1 MNFEDLRER
10 VKGGKLDPL
19 SKMGKSKL
27 TGQEIATYYRK
38 NPKAKQAAR
47 DPMVKKAIELALDL
61 GGNQTLAVK
70 EIEKMKKG
78 LSKNSAVASAL
89 RTANEEMTGTSSVAM
104 PDGIPLGKVKK
115 RKDLEEAVLG
125 HDFGTNPFSKKEAE
139 EAKKLAKQYSVK
151 VIKPKNPK
159 SKNHLQFQ
167 GGVRNLQAF
176 YRNLQMI
183 MNESVKLS
191 RPAKGQRTLTIDFS
205 KAPNPKKAKDKTMS
219 IAKKH
224 NITTGKPKKPQSKDD
239 VAFTGSKQA
248 MKLFGKEFNLAG
260 KTGLLENKEKLS
272 PAKKQY
278 YDFNI
283 MRTKLYRFVKAKTK
297 AHKFGID
304 DLMLMTSPKVIEGMY
319 KQNPRGFTR
328 MLDKMYPNNKEKM
341 TKMDFTVLD
350 DFVDAR
356 GKVQKGQGDKV
367 DESTSL
373 NEETILYRVKDIQK
387 PELDKFKSSA
397 RLMKLK
403 INIKQSPNKKETII
417 RLEGGKKQ
425 IRDFDAVARG
435 KSSYGDPSLAMKED
449 AVSRAKETADLKDKH
464 TSEKEQLKAKHEREK
479 EQEKDEIDATKDTA
493 ESVLAQLDALE
504 EQIDLLE
511 KQFAIKP
518 DMDWTATFSPKY
530 RGKMRKTKT
539 SYGVDKEDV
548 VAMIRKK
555 KDGKHKIKDGN
566 TSLIVRSLARI
577 MNQDRKGARD
587 KGAEFGKGEPKD
599 EMDAPKIKKMI
610 DIVSK
615 GITVTKKG
623 DKIIRNAPEINA
635 FTNVDTAIRDDVYK
649 VINMASDGTLAS
661 LVYNESFNLN
671 EESATM
677 KKVRDVIKRKS
688 MMNIDGM
695 KLDLTTASMIAS
707 VYDKV
712 NPTNKKRMDSL
723 KLPQL
728 VNLTMK
734 VAGKARKE
742 STELQEGQTYKSI
755 IQGLE
760 KDKKEVAS
768 KSKAFRQND
777 TKYIDKAINFLKM
790 LEKEGIPAG
799 QISQVDFVTN
809 RVPKFFVGPANKS
822 PSLSK
827 FTPNDVQKAVAHAKK
842 LGIIK
847 ESTELQE
854 MHPKSMDAM
863 KRLNMKG
870 SDAFKDQMPTIGWDA
885 GKQMYRVVMLSK
897 KTGKPVRTS
906 HIPVSREFPAPKDK
920 NKINA
925 KELGK
930 AMKTLEKKI
939 GMKIGVDESRDLPFS
954 ESILERMSGIQ
965 NKSTDFI
972 KVPKLNSKQQSY
984 MKKIKKRF
992 PKLPEPV
999 NYEIMRLTHKG
1010 NQVDSQ
1016 KYVEI
1021 GNLYDKDYVGGTGG
1035 KFIQKLRN
1043 MGARLP
1049 QGHMGEAVSP
1059 AQQAAIAISKK
1070 ERGEKPKDKTD
1081 ECADEK
1087 DFKPH
1092 MMYDP
1097 KTGKGVMANK
1107 YADHVALGKKGYT
1120 HEKPK
1125 SEALDAKDKPFVKDL
1140 ISKLRGGSKTHAKQ
1154 ADDLEKAMNT
1164 ENRAKR
1170 DAMKDMG
1177 KDDDKED
1184 DGYGTATD
1192 DDRKV
1197 ADKNVIMQIRRVAD
1211 LPKGGQIELP
1221 NGKKVK
1227 MDRKSAIALNKKFN
1241 SIRKPQ
1247 DKLKL
1252 QNMMNDKKI
1261 SVVALKRLLGK

>member
-1 MNFEDLRER
+1 MRLKDLRER

-89 RTANEEMTGTSSVAM
+89 RTANEDMTSTSSVAM
-104 PDGIPLGKVKK
+104 PEIPLGKVLRRKK
-115 RKDLEEAVLG
+115 PEDLEEST
-125 HDFGTNPFSKKEAE
+125 GT
-139 EAKKLAKQYSVK
+139 
-151 VIKPKNPK
+151 I
-159 SKNHLQFQ
+159 
-167 GGVRNLQAF
+167 
-176 YRNLQMI
+176 
-183 MNESVKLS
+183 
-191 RPAKGQRTLTIDFS
+191 TIDFS
-205 KAPNPKKAKDKTMS
+205 KAPNPKKAKEKTIA
-219 IAKKH
+219 IAKRYMIKV
-224 NITTGKPKKPQSKDD
+224 GKPKKPQSKDD

-272 PAKKQY
+272 PAKAQY
-278 YDFNI
+278 KKFNI
-283 MRTKLYRFVKAKTK
+283 MRTQLYRKVKAKTK

-304 DLMLMTSPKVIEGMY
+304 DLMQMVSSPKVIEDMY

-328 MLDKMYPNNKEKM
+328 MLDKMYPNEKDKL
-341 TKMDFTVLD
+341 TKMDFTVLG

-356 GKVQKGQGDKV
+356 GKVIKGQGDKV
-367 DESTSL
+367 EESTSL

-403 INIKQSPNKKETII
+403 INIKQSPRGKETII

-435 KSSYGDPSLAMKED
+435 KSSYGDPSIVED
-449 AVSRAKETADLKDKH
+449 AVERAKELAD
-464 TSEKEQLKAKHEREK
+464 LKAKHKREI
-479 EQEKDEIDATKDTA
+479 EQEKDEIERTKQSAET

-504 EQIDLLE
+504 EQIDLIEQSLLVE
-511 KQFAIKP
+511 KQFRLNPNKKP
-518 DMDWTATFSPKY
+518 SLFTQWFS
-530 RGKMRKTKT
+530 RKNQK
-539 SYGVDKEDV
+539 DKRTRNMAKSMYSPEDV
-548 VAMIRKK
+548 LEYHWKAGNLKAGKNIVKDTGASVLARSLGKVMNDERKK
-555 KDGKHKIKDGN
+555 
-566 TSLIVRSLARI
+566 
-577 MNQDRKGARD
+577 ARD
-587 KGAEFGKGEPKD
+587 KGAEFGKGRPQD
-599 EMDAPKIKKMI
+599 EMDAPKIKKI
-610 DIVSK
+610 IDTIAKGLIINVTRKGKDGVSFTFDKKQGDLFYNLDTYTRDIVW
-615 GITVTKKG
+615 
-623 DKIIRNAPEINA
+623 
-635 FTNVDTAIRDDVYK
+635 DV
-649 VINMASDGTLAS
+649 MQMGSDGTFYQAVYGEPEGRTLDLKFPDDDDR
-661 LVYNESFNLN
+661 LVAQTESTELN

-677 KKVRDVIKRKS
+677 KKVRQVIKKKS
-688 MMNIDGM
+688 MMNVDGT

-728 VNLTMK
+728 INLTMK

-742 STELQEGQTYKSI
+742 SNELQEGQTYKSI

-760 KDKKEVAS
+760 KDKKEVAK

-799 QISQVDFVTN
+799 QIGQVDFVTN
-809 RVPKFFVGPANKS
+809 RVPKFFIGPANKS

-827 FTPNDVQKAVAHAKK
+827 FTPNDVKKAVAHAKK

-847 ESTELQE
+847 ESTDL
-854 MHPKSMDAM
+854 
-863 KRLNMKG
+863 
-870 SDAFKDQMPTIGWDA
+870 AFS
-885 GKQMYRVVMLSK
+885 L
-897 KTGKPVRTS
+897 
-906 HIPVSREFPAPKDK
+906 
-920 NKINA
+920 
-925 KELGK
+925 
-930 AMKTLEKKI
+930 
-939 GMKIGVDESRDLPFS
+939 
-954 ESILERMSGIQ
+954 SILERMSGIQ

-972 KVPKLNSKQQSY
+972 KVPKLTSIEQGR
-984 MKKIKKRF
+984 MTKIKKRF

-999 NYEIMRLTHKG
+999 VYEIMRLTHKG
-1010 NQVDSQ
+1010 NKVDSR
-1016 KYVEI
+1016 KFVEI

-1107 YADHVALGKKGYT
+1107 YADHVRLDKMGYV
-1120 HEKPK
+1120 HDKPK
-1125 SEALDAKDKPFVKDL
+1125 VE
-1140 ISKLRGGSKTHAKQ
+1140 
-1154 ADDLEKAMNT
+1154 

-1170 DAMKDMG
+1170 DAMRDMG
-1177 KDDDKED
+1177 TRKDKED

-1192 DDRKV
+1192 DDRKA

-1221 NGKKVK
+1221 SGKKVK
-1227 MDRKSAIALNKKFN
+1227 MDRKSAIALNKKFD

-1252 QNMMNDKKI
+1252 QKMMNDKKI

>member
-1 MNFEDLRER
+1 MKFKDLRER

-27 TGQEIATYYRK
+27 TGQEIAMYYRK

-70 EIEKMKKG
+70 EIEKMKRG
-78 LSKNSAVASAL
+78 LSKNPAVVSAL
-89 RTANEEMTGTSSVAM
+89 RTANEEMTSTSSVAM
-104 PDGIPLGKVKK
+104 PEIPLGKVLK
-115 RKDLEEAVLG
+115 RKKDLEEQTLVENKVRYQTF
-125 HDFGTNPFSKKEAE
+125 FGKDRMGVTATAFAE
-139 EAKKLAKQYSVK
+139 YTKYVAKKFKIKIVK
-151 VIKPKNPK
+151 TPNPK
-159 SKNHLQFQ
+159 GPNHLTFEAPEKDMRKFQ
-167 GGVRNLQAF
+167 QHLKKNLVKNAVDYIQKKNAGEP
-176 YRNLQMI
+176 YKESLD
-183 MNESVKLS
+183 ESV
-191 RPAKGQRTLTIDFS
+191 GTITIDFS
-205 KAPNPKKAKDKTMS
+205 KASNSKKAKEKTIA
-219 IAKKH
+219 IAKRYMIKV
-224 NITTGKPKKPQSKDD
+224 GKPKKPQSKDD

-248 MKLFGKEFNLAG
+248 LKLFGKEFNLAG
-260 KTGLLENKEKLS
+260 RTGLLEASKNSLEKKPHEEKIS
-272 PAKKQY
+272 KV
-278 YDFNI
+278 F
-283 MRTKLYRFVKAKTK
+283 KTK
-297 AHKFGID
+297 NPVEIKGID
-304 DLMLMTSPKVIEGMY
+304 RLIDMSSIGVVKDMQ
-319 KQNPRGFTR
+319 KQNPRGFTKTV
-328 MLDKMYPNNKEKM
+328 MSLGKLKE
-341 TKMDFTVLD
+341 
-350 DFVDAR
+350 
-356 GKVQKGQGDKV
+356 
-367 DESTSL
+367 SI

-403 INIKQSPNKKETII
+403 INIKKSPRGKETII

-435 KSSYGDPSLAMKED
+435 KSSYGDPSIVED
-449 AVSRAKETADLKDKH
+449 AVERAKELAD
-464 TSEKEQLKAKHEREK
+464 LKAKHKREV
-479 EQEKDEIDATKDTA
+479 EQEKDEIERTKQSASA

-504 EQIDLLE
+504 EQIDLIEQSLLME
-511 KQFAIKP
+511 RQFRLNPNKKP
-518 DMDWTATFSPKY
+518 SLFTQWYSKKNQKDKRTRNMAKSMYSP
-530 RGKMRKTKT
+530 
-539 SYGVDKEDV
+539 EDV
-548 VAMIRKK
+548 LEYHWNAGNLKVGKNIVKDTGASVLARSLGKVMNDERKK
-555 KDGKHKIKDGN
+555 
-566 TSLIVRSLARI
+566 
-577 MNQDRKGARD
+577 ARD
-587 KGAEFGKGEPKD
+587 KGAEFGKGRPQD
-599 EMDAPKIKKMI
+599 EMDAPKIKKI
-610 DIVSK
+610 IDTISKGLIINVKKKGGNNVSFEFDKKQGDLFYNLDTYTRDIVWDIMQM
-615 GITVTKKG
+615 G
-623 DKIIRNAPEINA
+623 
-635 FTNVDTAIRDDVYK
+635 
-649 VINMASDGTLAS
+649 SDGTFYQAVYGEPEGRQLNFETPPPLGRDR
-661 LVYNESFNLN
+661 LVAQTESTELN

-677 KKVRDVIKRKS
+677 KKVRQVIKKKS

-712 NPTNKKRMDSL
+712 NPQNKKRMDSL

-742 STELQEGQTYKSI
+742 STELQEGQTYKSL

-799 QISQVDFVTN
+799 QIGQVDFVTN
-809 RVPKFFVGPANKS
+809 RVPKFFIGPANRS

-827 FTPNDVQKAVAHAKK
+827 FTPNDVKKAVAHAKR

-847 ESTELQE
+847 ESTEL
-854 MHPKSMDAM
+854 
-863 KRLNMKG
+863 
-870 SDAFKDQMPTIGWDA
+870 
-885 GKQMYRVVMLSK
+885 
-897 KTGKPVRTS
+897 
-906 HIPVSREFPAPKDK
+906 
-920 NKINA
+920 
-925 KELGK
+925 
-930 AMKTLEKKI
+930 
-939 GMKIGVDESRDLPFS
+939 PFS
-954 ESILERMSGIQ
+954 LSILERMSGIQ

-972 KVPKLNSKQQSY
+972 KVPKLNSKEQSY

-1010 NQVDSQ
+1010 NQVDSK

-1021 GNLYDKDYVGGTGG
+1021 GNLYDKDYKGGTGG
-1035 KFIQKLRN
+1035 KFIQTLRN

-1070 ERGEKPKDKTD
+1070 ERGEKPKKD
-1081 ECADEK
+1081 E
-1087 DFKPH
+1087 
-1092 MMYDP
+1092 
-1097 KTGKGVMANK
+1097 
-1107 YADHVALGKKGYT
+1107 
-1120 HEKPK
+1120 
-1125 SEALDAKDKPFVKDL
+1125 SLDAKDKPFVKDL
-1140 ISKLRGGSKTHAKQ
+1140 IKKLRGGSKTHAKQ

-1170 DAMKDMG
+1170 DAMRDMG
-1177 KDDDKED
+1177 TRKDKED

-1192 DDRKV
+1192 DDRKA

-1221 NGKKVK
+1221 SGKKVK
-1227 MDRKSAIALNKKFN
+1227 MDRKSAIALNKKFD

-1252 QNMMNDKKI
+1252 QKMMNDKKI

>member
-78 LSKNSAVASAL
+78 LSKNSAVATAL
-89 RTANEEMTGTSSVAM
+89 RTANEDMTSTSSVAM
-104 PDGIPLGKVKK
+104 PEIPLGKVKK
-115 RKDLEEAVLG
+115 RKDLEEG
-125 HDFGTNPFSKKEAE
+125 KKE
-139 EAKKLAKQYSVK
+139 
-151 VIKPKNPK
+151 N
-159 SKNHLQFQ
+159 
-167 GGVRNLQAF
+167 
-176 YRNLQMI
+176 
-183 MNESVKLS
+183 
-191 RPAKGQRTLTIDFS
+191 
-205 KAPNPKKAKDKTMS
+205 KKAQIEK
-219 IAKKH
+219 I
-224 NITTGKPKKPQSKDD
+224 
-239 VAFTGSKQA
+239 
-248 MKLFGKEFNLAG
+248 KL
-260 KTGLLENKEKLS
+260 
-272 PAKKQY
+272 
-278 YDFNI
+278 
-283 MRTKLYRFVKAKTK
+283 MRKVKATTRGQKI
-297 AHKFGID
+297 ALG
-304 DLMLMTSPKVIEGMY
+304 DLLAMTSPKVLEGMF
-319 KQNPRGFTR
+319 KQNPRGFMTMLQKMNPKR
-328 MLDKMYPNNKEKM
+328 DKLTKADYIVDGQFVSDLGILSKDQTKQLDKDLKRLKISDTN
-341 TKMDFTVLD
+341 
-350 DFVDAR
+350 
-356 GKVQKGQGDKV
+356 
-367 DESTSL
+367 ESTSL

-566 TSLIVRSLARI
+566 TSLIVRSLAKI

-677 KKVRDVIKRKS
+677 KKVRDVIKKKS

-1192 DDRKV
+1192 DDRKA